1 LTFMEVCD
9 RVVRRAHRPQIGIL
23 LDDMR
28 MKEQNVSSKLVN
40 ELNYAVNNID
50 DLRHNEEIPDSE
62 KKGVLLA
69 DCLKSVY
76 VDRPFVIYLGL
87 GPEWTYTSM
96 GKEYIDRETEAEQNM
111 YRFSILLQQ
120 GVSRV
125 YAVNSM
131 RNGKE
136 STPCPIFEQIKG
148 YEAASEEGSAP
159 VSGFKDVC
167 RRVVKGQW
175 AAPQENDPII
185 RGGDAFD
192 PSEKKEWRFS
202 KSTFNNYYACPRA
215 YMYGKLIS
223 IPDSEQTM
231 FGNIIHEFAE
241 FYLCY
246 PELVKGSVEDYT
258 EMISRKYSGLSN
270 QQMKEIDSSKI
281 RVCMTN
287 IIRFIDS
294 LGIKEVPLDRDCSN
308 RKYGNMFMEMHG
320 CTRYSSM
327 TETEFISRSHPLFG
341 NFDLIAGSRII
352 DYKTGRVST
361 PDDVMNGMILD
372 NERNYYEFQPIIYLS
387 LLKEHS
393 TPPYRFSLVYAAGN
407 DVRSVTEEEFNIKE
421 NVREVMLIK
430 ETMLEYL
437 SDPNSPVKDHFV
449 ESYSEI
455 TEKWGELTDAVFG
468 RGIDAHA
475 SWKDDKDLI
484 SSLIGRLGI
493 KSTKKNE
500 DNLSRVLKKLS
511 ETISN
516 GMYIDNGVVVIP
528 SDTLDKFLSRI
539 DESHDAASEQMHTE
553 FPASPRKDCSKCNFF
568 KACTKNI
575 VELDGV
581 DGDE

>member
-1 LTFMEVCD
+1 MEVCD